1 MYYRKK
7 SQASLEYLIVFSLA
21 FVLLLPMIYLF
32 YEYSMQFSQQINTN
46 AVAVIGNDIINA
58 AESVFYMGRGSRLT
72 LEVTMPDGVKNISI
86 LYNWDKN
93 INEFVFE
100 LFDSTQMAFFSN
112 VNINGTFDKTAI
124 SQGLKNIRVEA
135 VNNSNYDYVQVDIY

>member
-1 MYYRKK
+1 MHYRKK